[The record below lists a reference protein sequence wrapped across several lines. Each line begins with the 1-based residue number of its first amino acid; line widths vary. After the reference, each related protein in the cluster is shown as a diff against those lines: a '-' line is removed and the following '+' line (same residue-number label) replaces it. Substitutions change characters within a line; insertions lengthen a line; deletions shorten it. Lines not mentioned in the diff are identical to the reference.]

1 MDEYLGCDSCSAGW
15 ICFILDI
22 DMNWKLELYKTIQ
35 KFWSNYFD
43 ARLILIDIPIGLRK
57 SSGTPR
63 LCDAEARKYLT
74 RKRSSSIFP
83 TPCREIL
90 KIDRYSEANKMSK
103 KICGK
108 GLSKQT
114 WNITSEIIE
123 VDSLLR
129 NDDYAK
135 NKFIECHPEVCFT
148 ALNDDK
154 PLENYKKTD
163 KGIKKR
169 IKLLRS
175 YLKFEQDPLELG
187 LEKFSRKEVAIDDI
201 LDVWVLA
208 ISASFG
214 KKNLEFLPEYYEY
227 DSEGLP
233 MRIAKPIF

>member
-1 MDEYLGCDSCSAGW
+1 MEEYIGCDSCSAGW
-15 ICFILDI
+15 ICFILKNN
-22 DMNWKLELYKTIQ
+22 MTWNLELYKTVQ
-35 KFWSNYFD
+35 EFWANYSD
-43 ARLILIDIPIGLRK
+43 LRLVLIDIPIGLRK

-63 LCDAEARKYLT
+63 LCDSAARKYLT

-103 KICGK
+103 NICGK

-114 WNITSEIIE
+114 WNIKSEIIE

-129 NDDYAK
+129 NDDQAK

-148 ALNDDK
+148 ALNNDK

-169 IKLLRS
+169 LKLLRS
-175 YLKFEQDPLELG
+175 YFSFKLDPLEFG
-187 LEKFSRKEVAIDDI
+187 LDNYRRTDIAIDDI
-201 LDVWVLA
+201 LDAWVLA
-208 ISASFG
+208 ISASLG
-214 KKNLEFLPEYYEY
+214 KKNIEYLPKNYEL